1 MKEYRP
7 VETEE
12 YAMAQEIDHE
22 LTFNWW
28 VNSVLSKRLRMISL
42 VNKRNAWY
50 LKNTHKFRIEVPK
63 SVAHIYALDKK
74 NANTLWA
81 YDIAKEMKYL
91 SPAFKKLDIG

>member
-12 YAMAQEIDHE
+12 YAMAQEIYHE

-42 VNKRNAWY
+42 VNKRNA
-50 LKNTHKFRIEVPK
+50 
-63 SVAHIYALDKK
+63 
-74 NANTLWA
+74 
-81 YDIAKEMKYL
+81 
-91 SPAFKKLDIG
+91 